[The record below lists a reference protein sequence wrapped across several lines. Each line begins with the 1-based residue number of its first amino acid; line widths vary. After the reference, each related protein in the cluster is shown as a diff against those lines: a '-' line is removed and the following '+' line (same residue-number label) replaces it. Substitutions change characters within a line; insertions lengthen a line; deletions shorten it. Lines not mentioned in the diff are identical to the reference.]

1 MKLFENNRI
10 KNTKL
15 LTVSLIIISL
25 LTLVVSFGIGYY
37 SMNLGDIV
45 RLLFGNLSDNNGWII
60 LSIRL
65 PRIIAAYLIGAALS
79 ISGATYQGVLKN
91 PLVSPDI
98 LGVASGAGMGAAAA
112 IMLGFSYLYIQ
123 IFALTAGVLAV
134 MLTYTVARNV
144 KFDSRVSLILSGT
157 LVGSLAFSVTTMLK
171 YVADTGD
178 QLPEITYWLMGS
190 LSKVDA
196 EALLFALP
204 FMAVGFA
211 VLFLMRWRMNILT
224 LSDIE
229 AATIGINTK
238 RSMIAVI
245 AGATLLCSAAVCLGG
260 LIGWVGLMIPHIV
273 RALVGPQYTKL
284 LPSAAMMGGIF
295 LLIMDNIVRS
305 VTIMEIPI
313 GLAISFI
320 GAPFFYMLIR
330 KGKKN

>member
-15 LTVSLIIISL
+15 LTISLIMLSL
-25 LTLVVSFGIGYY
+25 VTLVVSFGIGYY
-37 SMNLGDIV
+37 SMNMGDIV
-45 RLLFGNLSDNNGWII
+45 RMMFGDLGDDNGWII

-65 PRIIAAYLIGAALS
+65 PRIFAAYLIGAALS

-112 IMLGFSYLYIQ
+112 IMLGLSYLYIQ
-123 IFALTAGVLAV
+123 IFALTSGVLAV

-157 LVGSLAFSVTTMLK
+157 LVGSLAFSVTTMFK

-204 FMAVGFA
+204 FMAVGFT
-211 VLFLMRWRMNILT
+211 VLFLMRWRMNVLT

-245 AGATLLCSAAVCLGG
+245 TGATLLCSAAVCLGG
-260 LIGWVGLMIPHIV
+260 LIGWIGLMIPHIV

-284 LPSAAMMGGIF
+284 LPAAAMMGGIF